1 MKKIRTLFLNL
12 VEIGAPS
19 GFEEPVMRFLTR
31 ALEPRV
37 DEVWHTSRGNVL
49 GVKKGTDSE
58 APKIAL
64 VAHMDQVGF
73 IVFNIDER
81 GFIMFR
87 KIGGS
92 VNRAIEGQQLRL
104 LGEKEPIVGVAGIK
118 PGHITPPE
126 ESNKVPP
133 IEDLYIDVGAESRE
147 EVKEMGIKIGTPIV
161 YHTSPLDLA
170 NDQIAS
176 PAVDD
181 RAGLT
186 AILMVSEHLKDEEIP
201 STIHYVGSVEEEVGL
216 RGAEVALHGLDVD
229 MAVAIDTF
237 PAGYQPDVN
246 MRDLYYEVG
255 KGPAIHI
262 GEISGGR
269 TRLQSQIVGDW
280 LRWVAEEEDIPYQ
293 AGLMQGGTD
302 ASALMQTGEGIPACT
317 VGIPRKYSHS
327 PIETFNMRDLEN
339 LIKLL
344 TTALKGLDSD
354 FSTSRIG
361 Y

>member
-1 MKKIRTLFLNL
+1 MEEIRTLFLNL

-19 GFEEPVMRFLTR
+19 GFEEPVMSFLTR

-37 DEVWHTSRGNVL
+37 DEVWHTTRGNVI
-49 GVKKGTDSE
+49 GVKKGTDPE

-73 IVFNIDER
+73 IVFNIDDR

-92 VNRAIEGQQLRL
+92 VTRAIEGQHFRL
-104 LGEKEPIVGVAGIK
+104 IGENGPVVGVAGIK

-126 ESNKVPP
+126 ESSKVPP

-147 EVKEMGIKIGTPIV
+147 EVHEMGVRIGTPIV
-161 YHTSPLDLA
+161 YHTNPLDLA

-186 AILMVSEHLKDEEIP
+186 ALLMISEQLKDEDIP
-201 STIHYVGSVEEEVGL
+201 ATVYYVGSVEEEIGL
-216 RGAEVALHGLDVD
+216 RGAEVALQGLNVD

-246 MRDLYYEVG
+246 MRDIYYEVG

-269 TRLQSQIVGDW
+269 TRLQSQIVGNW
-280 LRWVAEEEDIPYQ
+280 LRGVADAEGIHYQ
-293 AGLMQGGTD
+293 SGLMQGGTD
-302 ASALMQTGEGIPACT
+302 ASALMQTGKGIPAST
-317 VGIPRKYSHS
+317 IGIPRKYSHS
-327 PIETFNMRDLEN
+327 PVETFNLKDLHN
-339 LIKLL
+339 LIKIL
-344 TTALKGLDSD
+344 TTAIKRLTKD
-354 FSTSRIG
+354 FKTSRIQ
-361 Y
+361 